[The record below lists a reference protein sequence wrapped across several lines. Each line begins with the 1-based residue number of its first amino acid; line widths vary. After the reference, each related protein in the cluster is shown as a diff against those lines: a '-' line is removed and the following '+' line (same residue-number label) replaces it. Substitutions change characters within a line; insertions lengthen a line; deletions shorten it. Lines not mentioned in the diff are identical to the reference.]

1 MTTLSPF
8 EGHEV
13 VGTTIS
19 ITNAG
24 DGLSEAMKVD
34 PVEWEHGEKVFVLL
48 ETEVAKVRFD
58 PSKDNGE
65 NLVRVHVLKAGT
77 ATVMDSTKA
86 RPMIAAQVKKIQEA
100 EGISALPGVDE
111 DEPPEVNN

>member
-1 MTTLSPF
+1 MSNALSPF
-8 EGHEV
+8 ENHEV

-24 DGLSEAMKVD
+24 DGLSEAMKID

-58 PSKDNGE
+58 PSKDNSE

-77 ATVMDSTKA
+77 ATVMDAGKA
-86 RPMIAAQVKKIQEA
+86 KPMIAAQKKKIEEA
-100 EGISALPGVDE
+100 EGIEQLPGLDE
-111 DEPPEVNN
+111 AAGGDD